1 MEWNSPGIW
10 GIRKLEILWDVKY
23 TKTLIQVSFSIMIYH
38 DDDNYDDGK
47 MVVMMMMMMMMMV
60 MMVMAVVKRRWIEF
74 KNYHVQV
81 PLFQLWE

>member
-1 MEWNSPGIW
+1 MELSRYL
-10 GIRKLEILWDVKY
+10 GIRKLEILWHVKCA
-23 TKTLIQVSFSIMIYH
+23 KTLIQVSFNYH

-47 MVVMMMMMMMMMV
+47 MVVMM